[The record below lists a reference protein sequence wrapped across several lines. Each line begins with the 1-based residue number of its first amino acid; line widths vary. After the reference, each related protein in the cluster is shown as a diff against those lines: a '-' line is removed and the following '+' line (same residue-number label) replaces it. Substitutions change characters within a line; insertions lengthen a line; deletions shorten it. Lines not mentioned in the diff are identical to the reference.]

1 MKLSAPL
8 YILKRKAK
16 LLSRKDK
23 IPLYEA
29 LDQVASGEGY
39 SSWSLLITK
48 QTGTLSAEA
57 LFRQLKAGDMVL
69 LGARPGQGKTLLSLE
84 LLTRGIDQGNHGA
97 FFTLEYT
104 EQDVLERLKRV
115 RPEWDVRSKLLVFDM
130 SDAISADYIMAQMDV
145 VPFGTLI
152 VIDYLQLLDQR
163 RDKPALTE
171 QVAALKKFAKKKG
184 LILIFI
190 SQIDRLYNPALKP
203 YPDMQ
208 DIRLPNP
215 LDLSLFNK
223 MCFVQ
228 NGNIQMSRVKE
239 RRTSG

>member
-8 YILKRKAK
+8 YSLKRKAR
-16 LLSRKDK
+16 LLSRKDN
-23 IPLYEA
+23 IALHEA
-29 LDQVASGEGY
+29 LDQVASEEGY
-39 SSWSLLITK
+39 SSWSLLLAK
-48 QTGTLSAEA
+48 KAENVSADEV
-57 LFRQLKAGDMVL
+57 FRQLKPGDMVL
-69 LGARPGQGKTLLSLE
+69 LGARPRQGKTLLSLE
-84 LLTRGIDQGNHGA
+84 LLIRGIDHGNHGA

-104 EQDVLERLKRV
+104 EQDVRERLKRI
-115 RPEWDVRSKLLVFDM
+115 RPEWEGSRKLLVFDT
-130 SDAISADYIMAQMDV
+130 SDDVSADYIMAHMDAA
-145 VPFGTLI
+145 PYGTLI

-171 QVAALKKFAKKKG
+171 QVAALKTFAEAKG

-190 SQIDRLYNPALKP
+190 SQIDRFYNPSLKP
-203 YPDMQ
+203 CPGIH

-228 NGNIQMSRVKE
+228 AGAIQMSRIKAN
-239 RRTSG
+239 GM